1 MANVDYAVYWMHG
14 LFWGTFG
21 VTRAILNRR
30 DRQPAPVPEAPIAKQ
45 EAAAPRSRLLV
56 AAHGVAFALMYIGVG
71 SAVLTNRVQEWF
83 PGQRV
88 AGSLVIVAG
97 GALVSWALTA
107 FRSWRFQAKVEPGH
121 ELAVGGPFRFIRHP
135 IYQGMNMLALGTA
148 IWVPN
153 VLTWVAVVAMAIGG
167 DLRARAEERLL
178 LQTFGASYRDLMS
191 RTSRFVPF
199 VY

>member
-1 MANVDYAVYWMHG
+1 MANIDYAVYWMHSV
-14 LFWGTFG
+14 FWGAFG

-30 DRQPAPVPEAPIAKQ
+30 DRRAAPVPEAPVAGQ
-45 EAAAPRSRLLV
+45 EAVAPHSRLLV

-71 SAVLTNRVQEWF
+71 SAVMTNRVREWF
-83 PGQRV
+83 PGQRI
-88 AGSLVIVAG
+88 AGSLVILAG
-97 GALVSWALTA
+97 GALMSWALTS
-107 FRSWRFQAKVEPGH
+107 FRSWRFQAKVERDH
-121 ELAVGGPFRFIRHP
+121 ELALGGPFQFIRHP

-153 VLTWVAVVAMAIGG
+153 ILTWASVAAMAIGS

-178 LQTFGASYRDLMS
+178 VQTFGASYRDLMS